1 MFIFKYLRPYRKLLT
16 AVLILGV
23 INQVFSLLDPQVFRW
38 LTDNYI
44 TKMDTL
50 RGTPEVLYRG
60 VGLGLLMMVGVAMV
74 SRIAKNFQDYFANV
88 MTQKMGMDIFTNT
101 ISHAFR
107 IPYAYIEDQ
116 SS

>member
-1 MFIFKYLRPYRKLLT
+1 MFIFAYLRPYRKLLV
-16 AVLILGV
+16 AVLILGI

-38 LTDNYI
+38 ITDNYI
-44 TKMDTL
+44 TKIDMFKD
-50 RGTPEVLYRG
+50 TPELLYRG
-60 VGLGLLMMVGVAMV
+60 IAIGLGMMVGVAMV